1 MMRMPL
7 LIPYHFLRDKIYKLP
22 PAPYFPFEETG
33 TYIKINDN
41 IYAENA
47 YKTYSAYE
55 FKVNKRGGDTS
66 KVSFNT
72 PLNYFNINDRVEY
85 YLKGKKRFAGYVE
98 SIDNAG
104 LNLTII
110 PVWGRLTYQ
119 YIQGDLILI
128 EFKPL
133 NNGQIDSD
141 GITVD
146 QVELTNDGGIGI
158 EGINQSTIQVENT
171 KGDSLINNSV
181 MKKYEDEAIDKQ
193 EENNETEASKQ
204 DTSDVKN
211 NHEKKEDKKAQNESL
226 NINFIIGIGAIIVV
240 VVVAV
245 IVIFKKKVKK

>member
-1 MMRMPL
+1 M
-7 LIPYHFLRDKIYKLP
+7 IEGEIIVKKIVAIVVMILMVLSN
-22 PAPYFPFEETG
+22 F
-33 TYIKINDN
+33 KI
-41 IYAENA
+41 IYADENIVVEKRSLENGNVELVLRVNESVQA
-47 YKTYSAYE
+47 YGGNITYSYDNTNMQISNIMV
-55 FKVNKRGGDTS
+55 VNDE
-66 KVSFNT
+66 
-72 PLNYFNINDRVEY
+72 NYIIVVNENYQNEGNKIRVV
-85 YLKGKKRFAGYVE
+85 FA
-98 SIDNAG
+98 A
-104 LNLTII
+104 TK
-110 PVWGRLTYQ
+110 P
-119 YIQGDLILI
+119 IQGDLILI

-204 DTSDVKN
+204 DASDVKN

-240 VVVAV
+240 VVVAI

>member
-1 MMRMPL
+1 MK
-7 LIPYHFLRDKIYKLP
+7 KIVAIVVMILMVLSN
-22 PAPYFPFEETG
+22 F
-33 TYIKINDN
+33 KI
-41 IYAENA
+41 IYADENIVVEKRSLENGNVELVLRVNESVQA
-47 YKTYSAYE
+47 YGGNITYSYDNTNMQISNIMV
-55 FKVNKRGGDTS
+55 VNDE
-66 KVSFNT
+66 
-72 PLNYFNINDRVEY
+72 NYIIVVNENYQNEGNKIRVV
-85 YLKGKKRFAGYVE
+85 FAA
-98 SIDNAG
+98 NK
-104 LNLTII
+104 T
-110 PVWGRLTYQ
+110 
-119 YIQGDLILI
+119 IQGDLILI

-193 EENNETEASKQ
+193 EENNETEASKK

-240 VVVAV
+240 VVVAI